1 LVSSM
6 SGANY
11 TRVWEIHGLLHPKPD
26 DLISTS
32 RFFVR
37 EGELQIWDEKRR
49 RKRKRYFFLFNDI
62 LLLTKKESY
71 KRFWLRIHIT
81 LRSPYVSVEE
91 SETSGFNVEFR
102 LHCRSRSFIFYAP
115 TPDVRKEWC
124 IDIRKSITGEHKEEL
139 ENKKLQEMT
148 KELHK
153 NSDADVIRETEKDP
167 NEKKNK
173 EKKENRDDE
182 EKNKSAPPPA
192 VTTSTTGE
200 KKTS

>member
-1 LVSSM
+1 M

-11 TRVWEIHGLLHPKPD
+11 TRVWEIHSLLHPKPD

-71 KRFWLRIHIT
+71 KRYWLRIHIT

-91 SETSGFNVEFR
+91 SETGSFNYEFR

-115 TPDVRKEWC
+115 TGDLKKDWC
-124 IDIRKSITGEHKEEL
+124 VDIRKSITGDHKEEL

-153 NSDADVIRETEKDP
+153 NNNDTDVVRETEKDP
-167 NEKKNK
+167 NEKKK
-173 EKKENRDDE
+173 
-182 EKNKSAPPPA
+182 
-192 VTTSTTGE
+192 
-200 KKTS
+200 

>member
-1 LVSSM
+1 M

-11 TRVWEIHGLLHPKPD
+11 TRVWEIHSLLHPKPD

-71 KRFWLRIHIT
+71 KRYWLRIHIT

-91 SETSGFNVEFR
+91 ADSSSFNVEFR
-102 LHCRSRSFIFYAP
+102 LHCRTRSFIFYAP
-115 TPDVRKEWC
+115 TPEVRKEWSS
-124 IDIRKSITGEHKEEL
+124 DIRKSISGEHKDEL
-139 ENKKLQEMT
+139 DNKKLLDLT

-153 NSDADVIRETEKDP
+153 KDTDDVRETEKDP
-167 NEKKNK
+167 NENK
-173 EKKENRDDE
+173 EKK
-182 EKNKSAPPPA
+182 
-192 VTTSTTGE
+192 G
-200 KKTS
+200 KTSRRKS